1 MHKTIYTIGHSN
13 RELKDFIAL
22 LEAYNIKTLVD
33 IRSIKK
39 SRHNPQFNEGSLSLA
54 LKKKGIKYVGID
66 ELGGFRKTSKDS
78 VNKALKN
85 PSFRGYAD
93 YMLTAKFKEGIKK
106 LERASS
112 KSSTAIMCAE
122 ALPWRCH
129 RFLVSDYLAAND
141 VKVVHILSDK
151 STMEHKVSKM
161 AIKKDGN
168 LIYNANSSDLRDF

>member
-13 RELKDFIAL
+13 RELKDFISL
-22 LEAYNIKTLVD
+22 LKIYNIKTLVD
-33 IRSIKK
+33 IRSIKR
-39 SRHNPQFNEGSLSLA
+39 SRHNPQFNEGSLSSA

-66 ELGGFRKTSKDS
+66 ELGGFRKTSKNS

-93 YMLTAKFKEGIKK
+93 YMLTDKFKEGIRE
-106 LERASS
+106 LEKISS

-129 RFLVSDYLAAND
+129 RFLVADYLTAKG
-141 VKVVHILSDK
+141 VKVLHILSGK
-151 STMEHKVSKM
+151 STIEHKLSKI

-168 LIYNANSSDLRDF
+168 LIYNANSSDLRNF